1 MRTYRREQALV
12 WGEHRHHCSAKM
24 MKCSKSLAKSQGQ
37 GSMITKTQGVLL
49 VRVMDTPVVLSHSE
63 WTRDKHDKDCVQEGL
78 TSR

>member
-1 MRTYRREQALV
+1 
-12 WGEHRHHCSAKM
+12 
-24 MKCSKSLAKSQGQ
+24 
-37 GSMITKTQGVLL
+37 MITKTQGVLL